1 MGNSVLIGSPYSTNG
16 SPELTEEDEDRKEDR
31 KRRMSLED
39 IIPTPGT
46 SQVVQWLGIHL
57 PMQGVRV
64 QSLVKELRSHMSV
77 AKK

>member
-1 MGNSVLIGSPYSTNG
+1 MWKGLPESEANTEG
-16 SPELTEEDEDRKEDR
+16 PELTEEDEDRKEDR

>member
-1 MGNSVLIGSPYSTNG
+1 
-16 SPELTEEDEDRKEDR
+16 
-31 KRRMSLED
+31 MSLED